1 MLKSKH
7 VFHISKSVETSTR
20 LAHFY
25 PSQNKYKTK
34 IFTLERNQQ
43 KLPHHKEQSIF
54 GTLKETS
61 IKTVRRSRDRI
72 KGSIN
77 HKIRAPFRAVYL
89 EKKCLTLRSLSIV
102 KCLPAAS
109 EQPKGASP
117 ICPALV

>member
-1 MLKSKH
+1 MISNEAEQLNLNRITNLLKSKY
-7 VFHISKSVETSTR
+7 VSHISKSVDTSTC

-25 PSQNKYKTK
+25 PKQNKNKSK

-54 GTLKETS
+54 GALKETS

-77 HKIRAPFRAVYL
+77 HKIKAPFKAVYL
-89 EKKCLTLRSLSIV
+89 EKKIV
-102 KCLPAAS
+102 
-109 EQPKGASP
+109 
-117 ICPALV
+117 